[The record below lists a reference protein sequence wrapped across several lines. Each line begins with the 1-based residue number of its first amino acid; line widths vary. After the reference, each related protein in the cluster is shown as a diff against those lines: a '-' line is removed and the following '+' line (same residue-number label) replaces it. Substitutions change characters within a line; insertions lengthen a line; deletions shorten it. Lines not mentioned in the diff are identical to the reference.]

1 MGFRK
6 NARLFFRL
14 TVEEFSDEHYGD
26 FAEVSG
32 INIRSEQE
40 QTNLP
45 VSKLFKQ
52 FVPSP
57 PQHPSITLKKGV
69 LKGLIFIEWLQPRYE
84 SLVFTSKNLSLLLID
99 EMGIIYSSWQLVN
112 AYPVS
117 IKLAFSES
125 NDNVLIIDAL
135 ELSYN
140 TFIKKS

>member
-6 NARLFFRL
+6 NPGLFFRL
-14 TVEEFSDEHYGD
+14 TVEGFTDEHYGD

-32 INIRSEQE
+32 INIRSEQD

-45 VSKLFKQ
+45 VTKLFKQ

-57 PQHPSITLKKGV
+57 PKHPILTFKKGV
-69 LKGLIFIEWLQPRYE
+69 LKGLILIEWLQPRYE
-84 SLVFTSKNLSLLLID
+84 SLVFTSKNLNLNLID
-99 EMGIIYSSWQLVN
+99 ERGTIYSSWHIVN

-117 IKLAFSES
+117 INLAFSET
-125 NDNVLIIDAL
+125 NENVLIIEAL

-140 TFIKKS
+140 SFIKKR